1 MSEENK
7 REKIIVRT
15 EYEVT
20 FDTAV
25 ELPEGI
31 VENDV
36 ESISV
41 KWGRAYLSLKDGGEI
56 SVDLHEDFLNFAENA
71 KRPDECSVM
80 SVKEHIE
87 DMGFDNVELLPVADA
102 ENGDVTETPNP

>member
-1 MSEENK
+1 MTEER

-15 EYEVT
+15 EYVAT

-25 ELPEGI
+25 VLPEGI
-31 VENDV
+31 AENDV

-41 KWGRAYLSLKDGGEI
+41 KWGRAYMSLKDGGEI
-56 SVDLHEDFLNFAENA
+56 SVDLHEDFQSFGANA

-87 DMGFDNVELLPVADA
+87 DMGFDNVELLPAADA
-102 ENGDVTETPNP
+102 NNGDITDLPKP